1 MTVQFGALQG
11 NVCISSRSL
20 EVGSQFISRLCL
32 WVHADGHHGVGIQLK
47 SLALLASVHYHGITG
62 RDTPSLVMVIEVEHE
77 VLGMC
82 T

>member
-1 MTVQFGALQG
+1 MAEQFGTLQG
-11 NVCISSRSL
+11 NVCISCRCL
-20 EVGSQFISRLCL
+20 EVGSQLIGCLCL

-47 SLALLASVHYHGITG
+47 GLALLSSFHYHGITG

-77 VLGMC
+77 VLGLC